1 MMKKTLCTILALS
14 MLCGAVSSCSN
25 ADDGQGSSA
34 AESSAASD
42 SSISAGASQ
51 ETSAAGITYP
61 LSQDSSI
68 VLTVGVTA
76 SDYVTDYE
84 NNYLTN
90 KLEEV
95 SGVTIQAEV
104 FPATD
109 ATTKLT
115 LMVTGGQEL
124 PDILTFGTDTNTRNT
139 YADAGVLVALDDYF
153 ADSAMSQPFL
163 DRCAEVGFEP
173 DYVLNQLRS
182 LDGSIYAMPTYD
194 YKPTNVYCN
203 RAYINQDWLDTL
215 GLSQPTTL
223 DELTEVL
230 IAFRDKDPNGNGQR
244 DEVPMSGMYS
254 YTSNSCSLN
263 WLQSLFIYNDL
274 TANRY
279 LPLSETDGKIDV
291 AYDKEAYREFLK
303 YVNMLISEN
312 LLDEAVL
319 TQSLSDMRAQ
329 LQTEVQTIGMM
340 TGSASGFGDNLA
352 SWQPIQQPV
361 GYNGLQQVT
370 AKSTGIGARWCITT
384 FCEYPELAFQL
395 GMACYEDDSLL
406 LSARY
411 GEEGVDWRYAEEGE
425 ESIFGDAITPNLCV
439 INPVW
444 GDVSNQLWQAEILP
458 GLCSS
463 NTFVEVFD
471 GNKLYGEYLHGQS
484 VAKNMD
490 FGPAEEDIV
499 GTILY
504 TEEESDRWNEVRS
517 TINTYVEEARALF
530 CVGQLDPN
538 SDSDWNNYLAELEKM
553 NYKEMLEADTIAY
566 KRTYGIQ

>member
-1 MMKKTLCTILALS
+1 
-14 MLCGAVSSCSN
+14 
-25 ADDGQGSSA
+25 
-34 AESSAASD
+34 
-42 SSISAGASQ
+42 
-51 ETSAAGITYP
+51 
-61 LSQDSSI
+61 
-68 VLTVGVTA
+68 
-76 SDYVTDYE
+76 
-84 NNYLTN
+84 
-90 KLEEV
+90 
-95 SGVTIQAEV
+95 
-104 FPATD
+104 
-109 ATTKLT
+109 
-115 LMVTGGQEL
+115 
-124 PDILTFGTDTNTRNT
+124 
-139 YADAGVLVALDDYF
+139 
-153 ADSAMSQPFL
+153 MSQPFL

-263 WLQSLFIYNDL
+263 WLQSLFIYNNL

-517 TINTYVEEARALF
+517 AINTYVEEARALF